1 MMMVNTRVAMATA
14 FDNVVRD
21 LKVFKEPEEVAI

>member
-1 MMMVNTRVAMATA
+1 MATA

-21 LKVFKEPEEVAI
+21 LKVFKEPEEGDLNAVRAWDD